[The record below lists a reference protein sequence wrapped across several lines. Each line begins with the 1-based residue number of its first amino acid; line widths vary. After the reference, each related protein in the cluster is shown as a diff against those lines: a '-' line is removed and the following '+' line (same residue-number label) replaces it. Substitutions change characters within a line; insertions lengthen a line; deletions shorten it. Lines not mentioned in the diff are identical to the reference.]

1 MRILMVMFMLFASVS
16 CMAEP
21 EEMMQ
26 VNREYDRQKMVEMFV
41 SENVPYKIVNENQIY
56 YPVSYRD
63 KVKKI
68 REAVW
73 GPADNSKKGVS
84 VKAEIAPMLAAE
96 LVRNGIPYSVNF
108 SEDSSVFTWNAHYN
122 KSAMSIVHD
131 VVP

>member
-1 MRILMVMFMLFASVS
+1 MKILMVVFMLLASVS

-26 VNREYDRQKMVEMFV
+26 VNRGYDRQKMVEMFV

-63 KVKKI
+63 KVKEI
-68 REAVW
+68 REVVW
-73 GPADNSKKGVS
+73 GTVDNSKKGVS
-84 VKAEIAPMLAAE
+84 VKPDIAPTLAAE
-96 LVRNGIPYSVNF
+96 LVRNGISYSVNF
-108 SEDSSVFTWNAHYN
+108 SEDSYVFTWNAHDN
-122 KSAMSIVHD
+122 KSAMSIVHA